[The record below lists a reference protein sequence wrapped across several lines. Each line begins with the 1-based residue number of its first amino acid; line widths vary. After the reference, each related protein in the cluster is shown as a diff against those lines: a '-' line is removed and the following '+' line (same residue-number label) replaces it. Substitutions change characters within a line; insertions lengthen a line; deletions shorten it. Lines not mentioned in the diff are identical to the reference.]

1 LGSTTSARETPAS
14 TLLIVAGAALLK
26 LQGSRNFDPL
36 TGGSA
41 QRCSLSV
48 EAALLLLQ

>member
-1 LGSTTSARETPAS
+1 MGCR
-14 TLLIVAGAALLK
+14 LIVAGAALLK
-26 LQGSRNFDPL
+26 LSGSRNVDPL